1 MQAKTRMKSSHSQLP
16 IGIAGG
22 GIGGLTLAIA
32 LQQFEL
38 PVVVFE
44 RVRQIAPV
52 GAGISLWP
60 NATRVM
66 HRLGLL
72 KALRARA
79 QEIRTVRLLTDDGTI
94 LSQTRAPG
102 TFEVPSMCIHRA
114 DLHQVLL
121 QALPRPVVRLNR
133 EVARFERQTDNVMVA
148 FEDGSAMSLDA
159 LIGCDGL
166 HSVVRS
172 QVLGVRA
179 PRYNGYA
186 VWRAIARAHLPEHA
200 DGIGTESWGNGL
212 RFGVFPLDDQRVYWY
227 ACANEPMNYP
237 DNPSSKERLL
247 SLFSSWHPPI
257 PGLINATREA
267 DIIKHSTFDRPPA
280 KSWGSGRITLLGD
293 AAHPMTPNLGQGAC
307 SAIEDAF
314 VLARKI
320 MTEPD
325 ITSGL
330 RAYEKARLQR
340 TTQLVN
346 QSRRMG
352 SVGQWSHPLSIEF
365 RNALMRLMPNALG
378 DLTQRKIFSYGK

>member
-1 MQAKTRMKSSHSQLP
+1 MQAQDRVKPSNQKLP
-16 IGIAGG
+16 IGIVGG

-32 LQQFEL
+32 LRQFEL

-44 RVRQIAPV
+44 RVKQIAPV

-60 NATRVM
+60 NATRVL

-79 QEIRTVRLLTDDGTI
+79 QEIRTVRLQTDDGTL

-121 QALPRPVVRLNR
+121 QALPQSAVRMNQ
-133 EVARFERQTDNVMVA
+133 EVARFERQIDNVLVE
-148 FEDGSAMSLDA
+148 FEQGNTLSLDA

-200 DGIGTESWGNGL
+200 DGIGTESWGHGL
-212 RFGVFPLDDQRVYWY
+212 RFGVFPLDESRVYWY
-227 ACANEPMNYP
+227 ACANEPMNSP
-237 DNPSSKERLL
+237 DSPSSKERLL

-257 PGLINATREA
+257 PGLIDATEEA
-267 DIIKHSTFDRPPA
+267 AIIKHSTFDRPPA
-280 KSWGSGRITLLGD
+280 KTWGSGRITLLGD

-320 MTEPD
+320 MTSGD
-325 ITSGL
+325 IALGL
-330 RAYEKARLQR
+330 RAYEKERLQR

-352 SVGQWSHPLSIEF
+352 NIGQWSHPLSIEI
-365 RNALMRLMPNALG
+365 RNTLMRLMPDALG